1 MTHKS
6 RIFLKS
12 SCFEVIPGNE
22 LVVLLVAARGA
33 VVARVGDEGGHVQDL
48 GEVDPGGDLLVQ
60 PARVLESVTDGK
72 MLVSVRYVPA
82 YVVEKPAVT

>member
-1 MTHKS
+1 VTLH
-6 RIFLKS
+6 
-12 SCFEVIPGNE
+12 IPVPRNE

-60 PARVLESVTDGK
+60 PARVLESGK
-72 MLVSVRYVPA
+72 NGRMFVSVRYVP
-82 YVVEKPAVT
+82 VCML

>member
-1 MTHKS
+1 MNLDHDS
-6 RIFLKS
+6 LLY
-12 SCFEVIPGNE
+12 IPGNE

-60 PARVLESVTDGK
+60 PARVLESVTDK
-72 MLVSVRYVPA
+72 NCYSH
-82 YVVEKPAVT
+82 

>member
-1 MTHKS
+1 M
-6 RIFLKS
+6 IMNLY
-12 SCFEVIPGNE
+12 IPGNE

-60 PARVLESVTDGK
+60 PARVLESITDGK
-72 MLVSVRYVPA
+72 MLEPVRYVPVL
-82 YVVEKPAVT
+82 VVEKPAETQTSIRLAAS